1 MGNTLPPMSVT
12 VPLMPE
18 TDFALDPVEDLH
30 ARLAELRRRERVAPV
45 RYRGE
50 VGWIITHHSDVGDL
64 LRDEERV
71 PAGPGYELQTGPV
84 QGRTLQCM
92 SGEEH
97 RIHRALVSGAFLRSQ
112 IRRRIEALLVPTA
125 NALIDAFEAR
135 GQAELVAQY
144 SRRFPFAVIMRLIGL
159 PGEAD
164 EQFTRWAD
172 GLFDYP
178 YDPEGAMRASE
189 EFGAY
194 LAPLIE
200 ARRREP
206 QDDLLS
212 MLIHAEL
219 EGQHLSNAALLSFMK
234 LLFPAG
240 ADTTYHALGNLIFAV
255 LSQPQVEA
263 RVRRGRDQVALAVEE
278 ALRWETPVPIV
289 PRYLARDLEFAGR
302 ALRAKSW
309 LLLAVTAAN
318 RDPRVFPDPDRFD
331 LDRANKDQLTF
342 GRGLH
347 FCLGSHLARAE
358 LRVGLA
364 ALLERLPGL
373 RLVEPAAVRIV
384 SGVLRGPEALR
395 VAF

>member
-1 MGNTLPPMSVT
+1 MSAP

-30 ARLAELRRRERVAPV
+30 ARLAELRRRERAAPV
-45 RYRGE
+45 WFRRE
-50 VGWIITHHSDVGDL
+50 VGWMITHHADVGEL

-92 SGEEH
+92 GGEEH
-97 RIHRALVSGAFLRSQ
+97 RLHRALVSGAFLRSQ
-112 IRRRIEALLVPTA
+112 IQRRIEALLEPTA
-125 NALIDAFEAR
+125 HALIDAFEAR
-135 GQAELVAQY
+135 GEAELVAQY
-144 SRRFPFAVIMRLIGL
+144 SRRFPFAVIMRLLGL

-164 EQFTRWAD
+164 EQFIRWAD

-178 YDPEGAMRASE
+178 YDPEGALRASE
-189 EFGAY
+189 EFGSY

-206 QDDLLS
+206 QGDLLS
-212 MLIHAEL
+212 LLIHAEI
-219 EGQHLSNAALLSFMK
+219 EGQRLSDAALLSFMK

-255 LSQPQVEA
+255 LGQPQVEQ
-263 RVRRGRDQVALAVEE
+263 RVRSGRDQVALAVEE
-278 ALRWETPVPIV
+278 TLRWETPVPIV
-289 PRYLARDLEFAGR
+289 PRYLTRDLEFAGC
-302 ALRAKSW
+302 ALPAQSW
-309 LLLAVTAAN
+309 ILLSITAAN

-331 LDRANKDQLTF
+331 LDRPNKEQLTF

-358 LRVGLA
+358 LQVGLA

-373 RLVEPAAVRIV
+373 RLRDPAAVRIT
-384 SGVLRGPEALR
+384 SGVLRGPETLPVR
-395 VAF
+395 F